1 MADAPRGFKALGE
14 DKAGSPKK
22 KEKKR
27 GRTDAKG
34 IQAAIA
40 TINADY
46 ALILV
51 GAKAVVLRETVDF
64 RARPDIGLLTIDAFK
79 AWFLPEKYEVNG
91 EFVSIGPLWLNSQHR
106 RDLHGICFVP
116 EGVKGYQ
123 GPHRVP
129 DGWYNLWRGYSVEP
143 DASPE
148 AAKLI
153 QGYLDHIR
161 ENVANGN
168 EEHFRW
174 IIGWFAHMFQ
184 RPQDRLG
191 VSLVLQGEQG
201 SGKTIVGKIAGHLL
215 RTHYLLV
222 TKPKHLTG
230 DFNAYMKSCL
240 LLQAEESFWAG
251 DKAAEGTL
259 KDLITGDQHLIE
271 GKGVDAI
278 PVLNLI
284 RLLITS
290 NNDWVVPAALEERR
304 HGVFRVGN
312 KRQQQRTYFEAIERD
327 MEAGGYGALLHY
339 FLTFDL
345 ASVNLGAVPKTE
357 ALLEQK
363 IESLNTE
370 QAFWYEVLER
380 GSPFK
385 NSARWPVE
393 IGKEKLFSEYLAYA
407 DQIGQRRRGAQTKFW
422 KQVRKLCP
430 DLREEKPW
438 RELTDAD
445 GNTIYEK
452 GKPVLRRYR
461 LIVLPKL
468 QECRDA
474 FDKRAGQPVPWPPI
488 DDNKPP
494 NEAAP
499 AAQAPPSSPP
509 PALPP
514 PPAVSPLQGD
524 PLYDPDA

>member
-1 MADAPRGFKALGE
+1 MADVPKGFKALS
-14 DKAGSPKK
+14 DAKPAAGK

-34 IQAAIA
+34 IADAVAAI
-40 TINADY
+40 NRDY

-64 RARPDIGLLTIDAFK
+64 RGRPDIGLLSIDAFK

-91 EFVSIGPLWLNSQHR
+91 EFVSIGAIWLNSPKR
-106 RDLHGICFVP
+106 RDLRGICFVP
-116 EGVKGYQ
+116 EGVEGYE

-129 DGWYNLWRGYSVEP
+129 DGWYNLWRGYAVQP

-148 AAKLI
+148 AAKKI
-153 QGYLDHIR
+153 ERYLEHVR
-161 ENVANGN
+161 ENVAGGN
-168 EEHFRW
+168 EDHFRW

-251 DKAAEGTL
+251 DKAAEGVL

-312 KRQQQRTYFEAIERD
+312 NRMQQRDYFQAIEAD

-339 FLTFDL
+339 FLSFDL
-345 ASVNLGAVPKTE
+345 SSVDLGTIPKTE

-385 NSARWPVE
+385 NSARWPAEV
-393 IGKEKLFSEYLAYA
+393 GKQKLFNEYLTYA
-407 DQIGQRRRGAQTKFW
+407 DQIGQRRRAAETKFW

-430 DLREEKPW
+430 DIREEKPW
-438 RELTDAD
+438 RDVTDAD
-445 GNTIYEK
+445 GQTIYEH
-452 GKPVLRRYR
+452 GKALQRRVR
-461 LIVLPKL
+461 VIVLPKL
-468 QECRDA
+468 EECRAA
-474 FDKRAGQPVPWPPI
+474 FDKRAGQAVPWPAI
-488 DDNKPP
+488 DDDKPP
-494 NEAAP
+494 QEAKEAP
-499 AAQAPPSSPP
+499 AAVVVEENVQA
-509 PALPP
+509 
-514 PPAVSPLQGD
+514 GD
-524 PLYDPDA
+524 PLYDPHA